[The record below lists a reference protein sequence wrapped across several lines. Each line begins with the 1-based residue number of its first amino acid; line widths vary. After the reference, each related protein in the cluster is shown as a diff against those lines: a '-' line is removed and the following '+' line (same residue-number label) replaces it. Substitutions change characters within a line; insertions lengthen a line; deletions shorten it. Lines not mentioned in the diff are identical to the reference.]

1 MWWFRVTDWRVMIV
15 EDDEKVASIHRRIV
29 DAQHGFSVR
38 AVASSSEEAHAL
50 LRRGVC
56 FDLILLDLS
65 LPGANGTSLLRALQ
79 SRDRPEVIVITAAR
93 DPKIVQSLLHLG
105 VLDYLVK
112 PFAVERLQQALL
124 GFRDRMRTLTPDGQ
138 LDQQRIDALYSHLE
152 RRLLPRGLRPDTL
165 EAIRTALR
173 EANERFLSAE
183 EVALTASVARV
194 TARRY
199 LEYLTTVNEVEMRL
213 HHNGPGRPRKMYRL
227 ADFSS

>member
-1 MWWFRVTDWRVMIV
+1 VTDWQVMIV

-29 DAQHGFSVR
+29 DAQPGFSVR
-38 AVASSSEEAHAL
+38 AIASSSEEAHAMI
-50 LRRGVC
+50 RRGAR

-65 LPGANGTSLLRALQ
+65 LPGADGTSLLRALR
-79 SRDRPEVIVITAAR
+79 SCERPEVIAITAAR

-138 LDQQRIDALYSHLE
+138 LDQQAIDALYSHLE
-152 RRLLPRGLRPDTL
+152 RKLIPKGLRPNTL
-165 EAIRTALR
+165 EAIRMALR
-173 EANERFLSAE
+173 EANERFSSAE
-183 EVALTASVARV
+183 ELAQTASVARV

-199 LEYLTTVNEVEMRL
+199 LEYLITAKQVEMHL
-213 HHNGPGRPRKMYRL
+213 DYNGPGRPRKMYRL
-227 ADFSS
+227 AEFSA